1 MKPIKILLVCI
12 LIVGISVVAYAIGIP
27 DRYIQ
32 GLFLLMLL
40 IYILP
45 SIRWTRSADSNAA
58 MSRRPLI
65 VC

>member
-12 LIVGISVVAYAIGIP
+12 LIVGIPVVAYAIGVP

-45 SIRWTRSADSNAA
+45 SIRSCNVSGMCSVRA
-58 MSRRPLI
+58 
-65 VC
+65 